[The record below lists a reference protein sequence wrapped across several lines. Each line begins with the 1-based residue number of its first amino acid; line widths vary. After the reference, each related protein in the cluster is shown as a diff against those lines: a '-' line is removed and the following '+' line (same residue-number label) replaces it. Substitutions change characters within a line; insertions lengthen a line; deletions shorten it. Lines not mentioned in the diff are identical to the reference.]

1 MTFRQRLRTIA
12 CCGILQLGTLVGVL
26 MRPEQV
32 QDLMRT
38 LNQPKLAQ
46 TDPDEREST
55 DEPLVSGGCS
65 EEDQQPQA

>member
-1 MTFRQRLRTIA
+1 MTSHERLRTLA
-12 CCGILQLGTLVGVL
+12 CCGILQLGTLVGVP

-46 TDPDEREST
+46 TDPDERSNG
-55 DEPLVSGGCS
+55 DGRPMS
-65 EEDQQPQA
+65 EGQTEAGQQPQV

>member
-1 MTFRQRLRTIA
+1 MTFRHRLRTIA
-12 CCGILQLGTLVGVL
+12 CCGILQLGTLLGVP

-46 TDPDEREST
+46 TDPDERGKG
-55 DEPLVSGGCS
+55 DDPLVSGGAS
-65 EEDQQPQA
+65 DVDQQPQV